1 MKQCKNTPFATI
13 KQSTLCK
20 KKNKSLILQKKLIM
34 QTQFTLKTVIGE
46 LLVTTND
53 ETVTGISL
61 NSSDIEVKPCR
72 EFEIEVAREIKEF
85 LSGERESFEFSY
97 EFTGSAFQVMV
108 WKELLN
114 IPYGETA
121 TYSEIARRIG
131 KPGASRAVGMACNRN
146 PLLLV
151 VPCHRVVSADG
162 KLTGFVAGFER
173 KRMLLELE
181 SAASRI
187 TRDICS

>member
-1 MKQCKNTPFATI
+1 MA
-13 KQSTLCK
+13 K
-20 KKNKSLILQKKLIM
+20 KIIM
-34 QTQFTLKTVIGE
+34 HTQFTLKTIIGE
-46 LLVTTND
+46 LLVMTNG

-61 NSSDIEVKPCR
+61 NESDIEVKPCR

-121 TYSEIARRIG
+121 TYSEIAWRIG

-151 VPCHRVVSADG
+151 VPCHRVVGADG
-162 KLTGFVAGFER
+162 KLTGYVAGVEK

-181 SAASRI
+181 SNNLPA
-187 TRDICS
+187 

>member
-1 MKQCKNTPFATI
+1 
-13 KQSTLCK
+13 
-20 KKNKSLILQKKLIM
+20 M

-53 ETVTGISL
+53 ETVSGISL

-97 EFTGSAFQVMV
+97 EFIGSAFQVMV

-151 VPCHRVVSADG
+151 VPCHRVVGADG
-162 KLTGFVAGFER
+162 KLTGFVAGVER

>member
-1 MKQCKNTPFATI
+1 MAKKRIMK
-13 KQSTLCK
+13 S
-20 KKNKSLILQKKLIM
+20 
-34 QTQFTLKTVIGE
+34 QFTLKTAIGE

-53 ETVTGISL
+53 ETVTGISM
-61 NSSDIEVKPCR
+61 NNSDIEVKPCR

-131 KPGASRAVGMACNRN
+131 KPGTSRAVGMACNRN

-151 VPCHRVVSADG
+151 VPCHRVVGADG
-162 KLTGFVAGFER
+162 KLTGYVAGLER

-181 SAASRI
+181 TTTCNI
-187 TRDICS
+187 KRDICS

>member
-1 MKQCKNTPFATI
+1 
-13 KQSTLCK
+13 
-20 KKNKSLILQKKLIM
+20 M
-34 QTQFTLKTVIGE
+34 QTLFTLKTIIGE
-46 LLVTTND
+46 LLVMTNG

-61 NSSDIEVKPCR
+61 NESDIEVKPCR
-72 EFEIEVAREIKEF
+72 EFEIEVAREIKKF

-97 EFTGSAFQVMV
+97 EFIGSAFQVMV

-151 VPCHRVVSADG
+151 VPCHRVVGADG
-162 KLTGFVAGFER
+162 KLTGFVAGVER